1 MLFCELFTHDNHLN
15 ICYFVNHLHMQI
27 KEQEDKKKEQRR
39 QELET
44 IRIRQAADEIFRRNE
59 EEKFVRKR
67 EDAEKLKEFHSD
79 QLVSKNFESISKQT
93 LYISV

>member
-1 MLFCELFTHDNHLN
+1 
-15 ICYFVNHLHMQI
+15 MQI
-27 KEQEDKKKEQRR
+27 KEQEDKKKELRR

-67 EDAEKLKEFHSD
+67 DEAENLKDFHSD
-79 QLVSKNFESISKQT
+79 QLVSQNFESISKQT